1 MRYSIVVSL
10 VVGAAVAA
18 HAAAAQSLQ
27 PQQDQ
32 VQRSNTFVEN
42 LHKLHRQQIEGK
54 KIRETEAI
62 GGYKDL
68 PDFYR
73 EVSYYDTNNGRI
85 LSRIQWERDNPT
97 RIHAIEVFVYDD
109 HGRVA
114 RDYQAWFLPR
124 YRNAPREANINFY
137 SYNDGV
143 RGWRQFDVHG
153 NRMYEKCNAGE
164 RVLVELWDDDI
175 SRAQDD
181 PKSIMHGAEYRR
193 CFATLA
199 TTPGKYVVPQ

>member
-1 MRYSIVVSL
+1 MRYPIVVSL
-10 VVGAAVAA
+10 AFGIVVAA
-18 HAAAAQSLQ
+18 HAVAAQSLQ

-32 VQRSNTFVEN
+32 VQRSNAFVET
-42 LHKLHRQQIEGK
+42 LHKLHRQQVEGK
-54 KIRETEAI
+54 KIRETEAF

-73 EVSYYDTNNGRI
+73 EVSYYDTNSGRI
-85 LSRIQWERDNPT
+85 LSRIQWERENPT
-97 RIHAIEVFVYDD
+97 RIHAIEVFVYDEQ
-109 HGRVA
+109 GRVA

-137 SYNDGV
+137 SYNDGM

-153 NRMYEKCNAGE
+153 NRTYEKCNAGE

-193 CFATLA
+193 CFAALA
-199 TTPGKYVVPQ
+199 TTPGKYIVPQ